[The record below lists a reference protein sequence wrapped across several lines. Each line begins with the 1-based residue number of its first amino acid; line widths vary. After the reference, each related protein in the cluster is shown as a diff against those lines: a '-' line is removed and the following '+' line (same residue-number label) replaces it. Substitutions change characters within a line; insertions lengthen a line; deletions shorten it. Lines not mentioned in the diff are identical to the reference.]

1 MRLLTHSMVRI
12 LGLLALSGVLLGADL
27 NNAVVVALPGLSA
40 TERKAVTVLV
50 EESEKRT
57 HIRWPIVDAWP
68 AAHSNVTVIAVGET
82 AQWETVAGPFAAS
95 FRGTTR
101 QAAVEGYEIHQRT
114 AHGTTAVVVLGSD
127 PRGVLYG
134 IGRLLREMSLGP
146 GHADL
151 PDGFELTSAP
161 KTPLRG
167 HQLGYRPKC
176 NSYDAWDLATWE
188 QYIRE
193 LAIFGCN
200 AIELIPP
207 RSDDDATSPHF
218 PLPPQEMMIGMS
230 RIAAEYG
237 LDVWIWYPAMDP
249 DYSQPATVAAAL
261 KEWAEVFRVLPRIDA
276 VFVPGGDPGH
286 TKPEYLMKLLEQQSI
301 NLKKYHSK
309 AKIWVSPQGFNQAWM
324 TEFVDI
330 LKSGSADWLGGIVHG
345 PQVRVSQSELR
356 QRIPSRFAIRLYPDI
371 THSRQCQFPVP
382 DWDTAFATT
391 EARECINP
399 RPVDEAIIFHHT
411 APGTVGFI
419 SYSEGCND
427 DVNKFV
433 WLGLGWDPD
442 AAPVTV
448 LRDFSRWFI
457 GHDAADGF
465 AQGLLALERA
475 WRGPLIANEGVE
487 TTLAQFQAME
497 KAAPPSRLRNW
508 RFQQALFRACYDAYL
523 RRRLIHEAAIEEAA
537 VAQAVGMSGLE
548 GSLAAMAAAEVILH
562 RSAQVPD
569 SGAALRQ
576 RIQELGEALFQSI
589 GMQLSVTKYQ
599 AIAIDRGA
607 ALDTLD
613 FPLNNRRWLLEQ
625 FARIRKMD
633 KESERLA
640 ELDRVLHWT
649 DPGPGGFYDDLGN
662 PACQPH
668 LVKGVGFQGDSGA
681 FTVPRSDWEE
691 DIVLDDDQETP
702 PGARRVSWMDHAES
716 LYDAPVRM
724 HYSDLDPQATYR
736 IRVVYAGDAPK
747 KTIRL
752 EAGKGLEVHPL
763 VTKPW
768 PFKPVEFP
776 IPAAATAKGEL
787 DLAWYGEPGLGG
799 NGRGCQVSEVWLIRD
814 SPGKR

>member
-1 MRLLTHSMVRI
+1 MRLLTHSVARI
-12 LGLLALSGVLLGADL
+12 LGLLALSSTLMGTDL
-27 NNAVVVALPGLSA
+27 HNAVVVAPPELTA
-40 TERKAVTVLV
+40 TERKAVAVLV
-50 EESEKRT
+50 EEAEKRT
-57 HIRWPIVDAWP
+57 HVRWPVVDTWP
-68 AAHSNVTVIAVGET
+68 ATNATVIAVGET
-82 AQWETVAGPFAAS
+82 TRREAVAGPFANALK
-95 FRGTTR
+95 GTTG
-101 QAAVEGYEIHQRT
+101 QAAAEGYEIHQRS
-114 AHGTTAVVVLGSD
+114 ANGTTAVLVLGAD
-127 PRGVLYG
+127 ARGILYG
-134 IGRLLREMSLGP
+134 IGRLLREMSLSP
-146 GHADL
+146 EHADL
-151 PDGFELTSAP
+151 PDGFDLVSAP
-161 KTPLRG
+161 KTRLRG

-188 QYIRE
+188 QYIRD

-218 PLPPQEMMIGMS
+218 PLPPQEMMVGMS
-230 RIAAEYG
+230 RIAADYG

-286 TKPEYLMKLLEQQSI
+286 TKPEHLMKLLEQQSI
-301 NLKKYHSK
+301 TLKKYHPK
-309 AKIWVSPQGFNQAWM
+309 AGIWVSPQGFNQTWM
-324 TEFVDI
+324 NEFVDI
-330 LKSGSADWLGGIVHG
+330 LKSGSADWLGGVVHG

-356 QRIPSRFAIRLYPDI
+356 QRIPSKFAIRLYPDI

-399 RPVDEAIIFHHT
+399 RPVDESIIFHHT

-427 DVNKFV
+427 DVNKFI
-433 WLGLGWDPD
+433 WLGLGWDPE

-457 GHDAADGF
+457 GHEDAEGF

-475 WRGPLIANEGVE
+475 WRGPLIANDGVE
-487 TTLAQFQAME
+487 TTLAQFQALE
-497 KAAPPSRLRNW
+497 KSASPARLRNW
-508 RFQQALFRACYDAYL
+508 RFQQALFRAYYDAYL
-523 RRRLIHEAAIEEAA
+523 RRRLIHETAVEEEA
-537 VAQAVGMSGLE
+537 VARARATSVNE
-548 GSLAAMAAAEVILH
+548 GTLPAMTAAEVVLE
-562 RSAQVPD
+562 RSTRVPE

-589 GMQLSVTKYQ
+589 GMQLSVAKYQ

-613 FPLNNRRWLLEQ
+613 FPLNNRRWLVDQ
-625 FARIRKMD
+625 FSRIRTLST
-633 KESERLA
+633 ETNRLA
-640 ELDRVLHWT
+640 ELQRVLHWS

-662 PACQPH
+662 PGRQPH
-668 LVKGVGFQGDSGA
+668 LVKGVGFQGDSGS

-702 PGARRVSWMDHAES
+702 PGARRISWMDHAES
-716 LYDAPVRM
+716 LYDAPLRM
-724 HYSDLDPQATYR
+724 HYDDLDPQATYR
-736 IRVVYAGDAPK
+736 VRVVYAGDAPK

-752 EAGKGLEVHPL
+752 EAGGGLEVHPFI
-763 VTKPW
+763 TKPW

-776 IPAAATAKGEL
+776 IPPAATAGGQL

-799 NGRGCQVSEVWLIRD
+799 NGRGCQVSEVWLIREP
-814 SPGKR
+814 SRNR